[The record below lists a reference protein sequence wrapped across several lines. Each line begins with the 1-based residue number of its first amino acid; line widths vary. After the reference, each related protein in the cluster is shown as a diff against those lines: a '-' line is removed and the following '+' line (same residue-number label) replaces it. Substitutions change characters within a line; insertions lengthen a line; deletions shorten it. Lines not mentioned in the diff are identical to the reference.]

1 MSADIVCPRCRR
13 PIPVAD
19 DELGERVE
27 CTFCG
32 TQVAVP
38 PGSAPKVISP
48 GPISTPRNAPP
59 PVNDSEE
66 KEAPLGRPPMEIDH
80 EDLIDMT
87 AMVDIVFF
95 LLIFFLVTSLHAL
108 ESSIPFP
115 VPKPMADGAGGQ
127 PSLVPREEE
136 DDLSIEVTIGSRDEV
151 RVEGVLVDGDEDL
164 LVRLRQLLRQPD
176 QPRKMI
182 VVGNGDAS
190 HGKAVSVID
199 VGYEAGFEKIGLAI
213 SAADSEQ

>member
-13 PIPVAD
+13 PIPISED
-19 DELGERVE
+19 DPGERVE
-27 CTFCG
+27 CIFCG

-38 PGSAPKVISP
+38 PGRAPQVIAP
-48 GPISTPRNAPP
+48 GPISTPRNAPLLK
-59 PVNDSEE
+59 DDDEE
-66 KEAPLGRPPMEIDH
+66 QEAPLGRPPMEIDH

-115 VPKPMADGAGGQ
+115 VPKPVADGSGAQ
-127 PSLVPREEE
+127 PSLVPKEEE

-151 RVEGVLVDGDEDL
+151 RVEGVLVEGDEDL
-164 LVRLRQLLRQPD
+164 LVRLKQLLRQPD

-213 SAADSEQ
+213 SAAGSDQ